1 MSSTRDTEKYS
12 VPGLERGLRIL
23 SEFSRHTPT
32 LTAPELAKRLDVPR
46 TTVFRL
52 LVTLENL
59 GFVERAKNGR
69 DFQLGTAVLKLG
81 FEYLASLSL
90 TELSRPILEHLR
102 DELGFSANL
111 VIRDGRDIVYIQKV
125 ASSSLFTSS
134 VHIGTRLPAH
144 ATVLGRVLLS
154 NHSFHELQDLYPEE
168 KLHSHGPHTPPTVK
182 DLYQLLLTDRERG
195 YVLEE
200 GFFESNISTIAAPVF
215 NENNEVTAA
224 LGVTIP
230 LVQIPP
236 ADKAHVIDKVRAAAR
251 ELSACLNHSA
261 AVAARSEA
269 IVD

>member
-1 MSSTRDTEKYS
+1 MSTRDTEKYS

-59 GFVERAKNGR
+59 GFVERARNGR
-69 DFQLGTAVLKLG
+69 DYSLGTAVLKLG

-90 TELSRPILEHLR
+90 TELSRPLLERLR
-102 DELGFSANL
+102 DETSYSSNL

-154 NHSFHELQDLYPEE
+154 NHSFQELEDLYPEE
-168 KLHSHGPHTPPTVK
+168 QLQSYGPHTPPTVK
-182 DLYQLLLTDRERG
+182 ELYKLLRTDKEHG

-200 GFFESNISTIAAPVF
+200 GFFENNISTIAAPVYD
-215 NENNEVTAA
+215 ESGRVAAA
-224 LGVTIP
+224 LGLTVPHIH
-230 LVQIPP
+230 IPP
-236 ADKAHVIDKVRAAAR
+236 GDKQALIDKVRATAHD
-251 ELSACLNHSA
+251 LSLCLNHA
-261 AVAARSEA
+261 PQTRAG
-269 IVD
+269 